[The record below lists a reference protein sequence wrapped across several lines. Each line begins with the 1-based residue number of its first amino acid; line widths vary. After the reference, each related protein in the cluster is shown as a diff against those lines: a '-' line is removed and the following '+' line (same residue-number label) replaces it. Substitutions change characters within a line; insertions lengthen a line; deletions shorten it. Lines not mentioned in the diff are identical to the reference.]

1 MRLRVLIADDEAM
14 ARKRAA
20 RLLSSLD
27 GVDVV
32 GQCESGEEVLAWLA
46 RGDEEIDVVLL
57 DIHLTGASGL
67 DVKARLPEGGP
78 RIVFA
83 TAHPEHALAAFDVG
97 AADFVTKPLELGR
110 LRTAL
115 ERVRHSLGRPEKRVP
130 TRLPL
135 ETRGGIVL
143 VATADISHITW
154 DGTLTTVHAEGAALL
169 TTASLTELEG
179 KLGEG
184 AFERVQRRAL
194 VNLDH
199 VRTLAPLSTGGYEAK
214 LRGGATVEVSRQA
227 ARRLRRML
235 GLHD

>member
-20 RLLSSLD
+20 RLLASLE
-27 GVDVV
+27 GVDIV
-32 GQCESGEEVLAWLA
+32 GECESGEEVLALLA

-57 DIHLTGASGL
+57 DIHLTGLTGL
-67 DVKARLPEGGP
+67 DVKALLPAGSP

-97 AADFVTKPLELGR
+97 AADFVTKPLEIGR

-115 ERVRHSLGRPEKRVP
+115 DRVRQSLGRPEKRVP
-130 TRLPL
+130 TRLPV

-143 VATADISHITW
+143 IATGEISHITW
-154 DGTLTTVHAEGAALL
+154 DGTLTTVHVEGDALL

-199 VRTLAPLSTGGYEAK
+199 VRTLAPTPTGGYEAT
-214 LRGGATVEVSRQA
+214 LRSGATVEVSRQA